1 MKGKKFCG
9 AKQLSSLAVFGWIA
23 KELERWDRTS
33 ASKGALSQPLQS
45 MFWSHLAHPD
55 RWRHHDIGAYEKS
68 GPKSVFQ
75 LLPLDARHFPDCL
88 KHLQGSF
95 NWKYLIQTVNGI
107 YPAYSL
113 WWVSWGFVKIS
124 FFIYG
129 NIIIK
134 KIAIE
139 WTSDEF
145 KSRAWKSSWMNFDGV
160 SSLKFL
166 DATLAWD
173 ALSKA
178 SRMYIYFV
186 PKYLNCVLINRRLSM
201 ILVQ

>member
-1 MKGKKFCG
+1 M
-9 AKQLSSLAVFGWIA
+9 AKLWRNQRGEIGRQHVKAHSCSHFSPCF
-23 KELERWDRTS
+23 DHTS
-33 ASKGALSQPLQS
+33 TTQTDDGTGQI
-45 MFWSHLAHPD
+45 D
-55 RWRHHDIGAYEKS
+55 HDIGAYD
-68 GPKSVFQ
+68 KSVFQ

-88 KHLQGSF
+88 KHLQSSF
-95 NWKYLIQTVNGI
+95 DGKCLIQTVNGI

-113 WWVSWGFVKIS
+113 WWVSWVFVKIS
-124 FFIYG
+124 FFISG

-134 KIAIE
+134 KITIE

-160 SSLKFL
+160 SSVKFL

-173 ALSKA
+173 GLSKA